1 MDKLLSYIQTYGL
14 SILVIAVS
22 IIAVIGL
29 LKVCKVFDKIQ
40 SKNVKKFIYY
50 ALDIVLSFG
59 GSAIYFAC
67 FHKDFAG
74 YAMYCVSELTVVT
87 TLYAVYENCGLRAFV
102 KFLLSLTINALKKNP
117 EDQLGKWAEKI
128 GLEKSLEEL
137 QNKLA
142 EKEAKE
148 AEEKAKEQPVADE
161 TSATKVNEIKY

>member
-22 IIAVIGL
+22 IITVIGI
-29 LKVCKVFDKIQ
+29 LKVCKVFDKIK

-50 ALDIVLSFG
+50 ALDIALSFG

-67 FHKDFAG
+67 FHKSFSG
-74 YAMYCVSELTVVT
+74 YPMYCVAELTVVT
-87 TLYAVYENCGLRAFV
+87 TLYAIYENCGLRAFV
-102 KFLLSLTINALKKNP
+102 KYLLSLTINALKKKP

-142 EKEAKE
+142 EKEAKDAE
-148 AEEKAKEQPVADE
+148 AKTPEVVED
-161 TSATKVNEIKY
+161 TSSTKVNEIKY

>member
-1 MDKLLSYIQTYGL
+1 MDKLLSYIETYGL
-14 SILVIAVS
+14 SILVVAIS
-22 IIAVIGL
+22 IIVVIGL

-74 YAMYCVSELTVVT
+74 YAVYCVSELTVVT

-117 EDQLGKWAEKI
+117 EDQLGKWAEKV

-137 QNKLA
+137 QNKIA

-148 AEEKAKEQPVADE
+148 VEEKTTEQTVEDAS
-161 TSATKVNEIKY
+161 TTKVNEIKY